1 VSRPRVTSSLGL
13 IGTSWYGS
21 WRFCATPLGTVPT
34 PPSTAA
40 DPIAVPRPAPDDGSM
55 ARTAGRGG
63 LAVATA
69 KLYFIGVGLV
79 QQILL
84 PRVLGLGPYGALSS
98 VLSAAG
104 IIYNP
109 VVTASIQGSS
119 RAVAQAETGTEPA
132 VIRRA
137 LAAQTGLAVLL
148 GGLFFLLAG
157 SIADL
162 LNAPH
167 LVAGLRIA
175 SGVVFFYGLYA
186 PLIGVLNGRR
196 KFAWQAGFDI
206 VFGTLRTVLLVVGGY
221 WGGAHFARGVE
232 GAMLG
237 FVVATAFIWVG
248 ALGVVGPGRRGDA
261 GLTTRRHL
269 AFIGPVLLGQTLL
282 NLLFQADLSVLRAF
296 ASGAAMRAGLGP
308 EAADPLVGAYR
319 MTQLF
324 SFLPYQLLLS
334 ITFVLFPLLAQAHHA
349 GDREAVARYV
359 STGVRIAL
367 LVAGGMVSVTSGLS
381 GPLFRWVFTS
391 EAAELGTGP
400 MQLLSLGLGAFALFG
415 ILTTV
420 LNSLGRERASALV
433 TALALVLV
441 VGLCWLL
448 LSGAELG
455 PELLWKTAVST
466 SAGLV
471 VATVGAAWLVFRT
484 AGAVVAPLSLLR
496 VAVSMGLAILVG
508 RHLPGAGKLVTPV
521 YAGLVGLLYA
531 GLLLLTRELGRADL
545 TLFRTA
551 FGRRRA

>member
-1 VSRPRVTSSLGL
+1 VS
-13 IGTSWYGS
+13 I
-21 WRFCATPLGTVPT
+21 
-34 PPSTAA
+34 PPSAA
-40 DPIAVPRPAPDDGSM
+40 AVEAGAIPRPATDHGSL

-104 IIYNP
+104 IVYNP

-119 RAVAQAETGTEPA
+119 RAVAQAEVGTEPF

-137 LAAQTGLAVLL
+137 LGVQAGLAVLL
-148 GGLFFLLAG
+148 GGAFLLLAG
-157 SIADL
+157 SIGEL

-167 LVAGLRIA
+167 LVGGLRIA

-186 PLIGVLNGRR
+186 PLIGVLNGRK
-196 KFAWQAGFDI
+196 KFVWQAGFDM
-206 VFGTLRTVLLVVGGY
+206 VFGTVRTILLVAGGY
-221 WGGAHFARGVE
+221 WGGARFGRGVE

-237 FVVATAFIWVG
+237 FVLATAIIWLG
-248 ALGVVGPGRRGDA
+248 ALGVVGPGRQGNA
-261 GLTTRRHL
+261 GLTRRSHL
-269 AFIGPVLLGQTLL
+269 AFIAPVLLGQTLL
-282 NLLFQADLSVLRAF
+282 NLLFQADLSVLRVF
-296 ASGAAMRAGLGP
+296 ASGAAVRAGLGP

-324 SFLPYQLLLS
+324 SFLPYQLLIS
-334 ITFVLFPLLAQAHHA
+334 ITFVIFPLLAQAHHS
-349 GDREAVARYV
+349 GDREAVTRYV
-359 STGVRIAL
+359 RTGVRIAL
-367 LVAGGMVSVTSGLS
+367 LVAGGMVSVSSGLS
-381 GPLFRWVFTS
+381 GPLFRLVFTP
-391 EAAELGTGP
+391 EAAELGTAP
-400 MQLLSLGLGAFALFG
+400 MQLLTLGLGSFAVFG

-448 LSGAELG
+448 LSGADFG

-471 VATVGAAWLVFRT
+471 AATVGAAWLVFRT
-484 AGAVVAPLSLLR
+484 AGAVVAPLSLVR
-496 VAVSMGLAILVG
+496 VLLSMGVAILFA
-508 RHLPGAGKLVTPV
+508 RQLPSAGKLITPA
-521 YAGLVGLLYA
+521 YACLVGLLYA
-531 GLLLLTRELGRADL
+531 GLLLLTRELGPADL
-545 TLFRTA
+545 SLVRTTL
-551 FGRRRA
+551 GRRRA